1 MFTVK
6 NNLNKTSKLK
16 IFFLLTLIFT
26 SFKFYKIP
34 DIPPI
39 PLTPD
44 NAAFYQEY
52 PCTFTLIDLVG
63 QIDNDY
69 NVEFYSNA
77 EGPIECFGLNSWV
90 EYQPPQLV
98 ENGWDEFKPDK
109 IKVWISKNMHM
120 DLLVQSIF
128 WLIFISFIPKTK
140 QKNLNINTAIIFITT
155 AIFYLHLYGE
165 KSFYKS
171 ISRDYDIEIFSYEFS
186 GELYIENY
194 FLYGY
199 LISIFAILYVFKDL
213 ITDRI
218 GNLINYLPFVFLF
231 YGTFSTLNINIYLM
245 FFSFL
250 GLVAISSNKV
260 DLKMLFI
267 YIAAS
272 AVWVLNFTESEI
284 LFDVDKLRGFINSS
298 QTLSSLIYWIL
309 IYFLFIAGVN
319 FTINEGIDNFDKKLI
334 VRNFLI
340 SSSGIFLMGVVSSF
354 SIFANYITYYFF
366 GLNKFPMRSF
376 QSIEGNTWRGIAPS
390 AEGMGEFF
398 AFTILFI
405 LLFLINSK
413 ISLNKYEIVMFLV
426 VFYGLL
432 RTNNFAALTSLLF
445 LALTFYA
452 YKRFVDVKKIFVFFL
467 IMTTSLS
474 ILYVT
479 RYQEFSYQYLSS
491 AVIYEGVQATEMS
504 YNFVANQYGQTDQK
518 LGNYRLLLELPNEQ
532 TNLSSSLRYVT
543 RNYDN
548 GPNLRGV
555 PSFNSLV
562 NMSAYFVNRA
572 EKWGIFLAKYD
583 PTLVEFLFGYGPQ
596 QFNEYYFGHNSKYNF
611 GLFLPHSSL
620 FNYLIFFGLFGVTG
634 ISIFILLKF
643 KNSKSLIQK
652 YLIVFFILNLI
663 KSDALLYIPNLI
675 LLIFVLNADKL
686 LNESKELQNSYE
698 DD

>member
-6 NNLNKTSKLK
+6 NNINKTSKLK
-16 IFFLLTLIFT
+16 IFFLLALIFT

-34 DIPPI
+34 DILPI
-39 PLTPD
+39 PLTPE
-44 NAAFYQEY
+44 NAPFYQEY
-52 PCTFTLIDLVG
+52 PCTFTIIDLIG
-63 QIDNDY
+63 QVDNDY

-77 EGPIECFGLNSWV
+77 EGPTECFGLNSWV

-98 ENGWDEFKPDK
+98 ENGWDEFKPDM

-128 WLIFISFIPKTK
+128 WLTLISFIPKTK
-140 QKNLNINTAIIFITT
+140 QKNLNINKAIVFITT

-186 GELYIENY
+186 GELYFENY

-199 LISIFAILYVFKDL
+199 LISIFAIIYVFKDL
-213 ITDRI
+213 ITYRI
-218 GNLINYLPFVFLF
+218 GNFLNYLPFVFLF

-250 GLVAISSNKV
+250 GLVAISKNKV
-260 DLKMLFI
+260 NLKMLLI
-267 YIAAS
+267 YITAS
-272 AVWVLNFTESEI
+272 AVWILNFTESEI
-284 LFDVDKLRGFINSS
+284 LFDVDKLRGFMNSS

-334 VRNFLI
+334 LRNFLI
-340 SSSGIFLMGVVSSF
+340 SSSGIFLLGVISSF
-354 SIFANYITYYFF
+354 SIFANYIIYYFF

-405 LLFLINSK
+405 LLFLINKK
-413 ISLNKYEIVMFLV
+413 ISLYKYEIVTSLV

-432 RTNNFAALTSLLF
+432 RTNNFAALISLLF
-445 LALTFYA
+445 LTLTFYA
-452 YKRFVDVKKIFVFFL
+452 YKRFADVKKIFVFVL
-467 IMTTSLS
+467 IMITSLS
-474 ILYVT
+474 LLYVT

-532 TNLSSSLRYVT
+532 TNLSSALRYVT

-548 GPNLRGV
+548 GPNIKGF

-562 NMSAYFVNRA
+562 NMSAYFVNRS

-596 QFNEYYFGHNSKYNF
+596 QFSEYYFGHNSKYNF

-620 FNYLIFFGLFGVTG
+620 LNYLIFFGLFGVTG
-634 ISIFILLKF
+634 FSIFILLKF

-652 YLIVFFILNLI
+652 YLIVFIILNLI

-675 LLIFVLNADKL
+675 LLIFVLNLDKL
-686 LNESKELQNSYE
+686 LNESIELQDSYE
-698 DD
+698 AD

>member
-1 MFTVK
+1 MK
-6 NNLNKTSKLK
+6 NNLNKTTKAK
-16 IFFLLTLIFT
+16 IFLLLILVFA

-34 DIPPI
+34 DIPPR
-39 PLTPD
+39 PLTPE
-44 NAAFYQEY
+44 NAPFYQQN
-52 PCTFTLIDLVG
+52 PCTFTIIDLIG
-63 QIDNDY
+63 QVNNDY
-69 NVEFYSNA
+69 NVEFYSNI

-90 EYQPPQLV
+90 EYQPAQLI

-128 WLIFISFIPKTK
+128 WLIFLSFIPRDK
-140 QKNLNINTAIIFITT
+140 QKKLNINKAIVFIST

-165 KSFYKS
+165 KFYYKT

-186 GELYIENY
+186 GELYIGNY

-199 LISIFAILYVFKDL
+199 LISIFAILVVFKDL
-213 ITDRI
+213 ITHRI
-218 GNLINYLPFVFLF
+218 GNLLNYLPFVFLI
-231 YGTFSTLNINIYLM
+231 YGTFSTLNINIYLI

-250 GLVAISSNKV
+250 GLVGISSNKL
-260 DLKMLFI
+260 DLKMLFV
-267 YIAAS
+267 YVAFS

-298 QTLSSLIYWIL
+298 QTLPSLFYWIVV
-309 IYFLFIAGVN
+309 YFLFIVGIN
-319 FTINEGIDNFDKKLI
+319 FTITQGIDNFDKKLI

-340 SSSGIFLMGVVSSF
+340 ASSAIFLMGVVSSF
-354 SIFANYITYYFF
+354 SKLANYITYYFF

-413 ISLNKYEIVMFLV
+413 INLNKSEIVLFLI

-432 RTNNFAALTSLLF
+432 RTNNFAAIISLLV
-445 LALTFYA
+445 LALTFYI
-452 YKRFVDVKKIFVFFL
+452 YKKFDDVKKIFLFFL
-467 IMTTSLS
+467 IVTTSLS
-474 ILYVT
+474 VIYVT

-543 RNYDN
+543 KNYDD
-548 GPNLRGV
+548 GPNLRGI
-555 PSFNSLV
+555 PSLNSLI

-596 QFNEYYFGHNSKYNF
+596 QYNEYYFGHNSKYNF

-620 FNYLIFFGLFGVTG
+620 FNYLIFFGLFGVIG
-634 ISIFILLKF
+634 ISFLILFKL

-663 KSDALLYIPNLI
+663 KSDALLYLPNVI
-675 LLIFVLNADKL
+675 LFIFALNIDKL
-686 LNESKELQNSYE
+686 LNESKPSQYTHE

>member
-1 MFTVK
+1 MK

-39 PLTPD
+39 PLTPE
-44 NAAFYQEY
+44 NAPFYQEY
-52 PCTFTLIDLVG
+52 PCTFTIIDLISQVE
-63 QIDNDY
+63 NDY
-69 NVEFYSNA
+69 NVEFYSNP

-98 ENGWDEFKPDK
+98 ENGWDEFKSDK

-128 WLIFISFIPKTK
+128 WLILISFIPKTK
-140 QKNLNINTAIIFITT
+140 QKNLNISKAIVFITT

-165 KSFYKS
+165 KPFYKS
-171 ISRDYDIEIFSYEFS
+171 ISRDYDIEIFSYEFN
-186 GELYIENY
+186 GELYFENY

-199 LISIFAILYVFKDL
+199 LISIFAILYVFKD
-213 ITDRI
+213 IVTDRI
-218 GNLINYLPFVFLF
+218 GNLLNYLPFVFLF

-250 GLVAISSNKV
+250 GLVAISKNKV

-272 AVWVLNFTESEI
+272 AVWILNFTESEI

-298 QTLSSLIYWIL
+298 QTLFSLIYWIL

-334 VRNFLI
+334 LRNFLI
-340 SSSGIFLMGVVSSF
+340 SSSGIFLLGVISSF
-354 SIFANYITYYFF
+354 SIFANYIIYYFF

-405 LLFLINSK
+405 LLFLINAK
-413 ISLNKYEIVMFLV
+413 ISLYKYEIVTFLV

-432 RTNNFAALTSLLF
+432 RTNNFAALISLLF
-445 LALTFYA
+445 LTLTFYA
-452 YKRFVDVKKIFVFFL
+452 YKRFADVKKIFVFVL
-467 IMTTSLS
+467 IMITSLS
-474 ILYVT
+474 VLYVT

-532 TNLSSSLRYVT
+532 TNLSSALRYVT

-548 GPNLRGV
+548 GPNIKGF

-562 NMSAYFVNRA
+562 NMSAYFVNRS
-572 EKWGIFLAKYD
+572 EKWGIFLSKYD

-596 QFNEYYFGHNSKYNF
+596 QFSEYYFGHNSKYNF

-634 ISIFILLKF
+634 FSIFILLKF

-675 LLIFVLNADKL
+675 LLIFVLNLDKL
-686 LNESKELQNSYE
+686 LNESIELQDSYE
-698 DD
+698 ND